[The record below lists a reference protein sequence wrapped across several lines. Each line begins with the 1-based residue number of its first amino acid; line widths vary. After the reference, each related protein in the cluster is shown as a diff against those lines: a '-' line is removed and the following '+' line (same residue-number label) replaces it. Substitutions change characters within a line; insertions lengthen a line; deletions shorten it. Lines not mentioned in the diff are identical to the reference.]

1 MALKFIVSAKDNDA
15 FRAHVLEAS
24 ASTLCV
30 VDCHAGWC
38 GPCDSLNKKIQ
49 NLYQDMIEFDL
60 KFVQAQVDDI
70 ELLNANDKSSKP
82 YFLFYKNGSEVAKV
96 TGANAVEIEQ
106 HVQKH
111 ATKKPKE

>member
-1 MALKFIVSAKDNDA
+1 MSESIAPRLALRLVKCTHLPTQRHAEQTRPRPAKLRCTA
-15 FRAHVLEAS
+15 VRR
-24 ASTLCV
+24 
-30 VDCHAGWC
+30 
-38 GPCDSLNKKIQ
+38 
-49 NLYQDMIEFDL
+49 FDL